1 MLDSVQLPFDECLR
15 IIQDKIRL
23 DPHFLDFYHWA
34 KEHNVPIVILSSGMT
49 PIINA
54 VLVSMLGSEPENTF
68 VIANDVEPR
77 SGKHINED
85 CGWRIKYRDDR

>member
-1 MLDSVQLPFDECLR
+1 
-15 IIQDKIRL
+15 
-23 DPHFLDFYHWA
+23 
-34 KEHNVPIVILSSGMT
+34 MT